1 MFPHPQQPTA
11 GAWKF
16 AENFGEFFIVWGRGE
31 ISRIIRLIIAKA
43 IIAHSSKMGKEIRQ
57 PEAPQSSTFWF
68 WFPLRCNRF
77 LCAFFIPLC
86 VDIPI
91 PETRVKLSTNVTLSN
106 PVFGLWH
113 EFVLPFQ
120 NREKNMVQRNH
131 FLLQKR
137 YIWSIHRQDTND
149 RFLRYLLS
157 FPLFFLKEWMINIL
171 IFNYISYL
179 LL

>member
-1 MFPHPQQPTA
+1 MQKIRR
-11 GAWKF
+11 KF
-16 AENFGEFFIVWGRGE
+16 RRIFVVWGLGE

-57 PEAPQSSTFWF
+57 PESPQSSTFSV

-91 PETRVKLSTNVTLSN
+91 PETRVKLSTNVTLSK

-120 NREKNMVQRNH
+120 NREKNMLQRNY